1 MENYHSDCLSL
12 PQQVYK
18 NAVDIEYLKRIHPEY
33 GFWVEK
39 TTIFMNGPKA
49 TWSFNEDL
57 KLWALIISN
66 THINEDTII
75 NLVPQDETVLSD
87 KFITSY
93 YNIKVI
99 NSINGGFIVYA
110 TEPPLI
116 DLKCKIYFNSNITK
130 KEE

>member
-18 NAVDIEYLKRIHPEY
+18 NAVDIEYLKRLHPEY
-33 GFWVEK
+33 GFWVDK
-39 TTIFMNGPKA
+39 VTIFMNGPKA
-49 TWSFNEDL
+49 TWSWNEDL
-57 KLWALIISN
+57 KMWGLIISSSY
-66 THINEDTII
+66 INEDTII

-87 KFITSY
+87 KFVTSY
-93 YNIKVI
+93 YNIKIV

-110 TEPPLI
+110 AETPLI

>member
-18 NAVDIEYLKRIHPEY
+18 NAVDIEYLKRLHPEY
-33 GFWVEK
+33 GFWVDK
-39 TTIFMNGPKA
+39 VTIFMNGPKA
-49 TWSFNEDL
+49 TWTWNDEL
-57 KLWALIISN
+57 KMWGLIISN
-66 THINEDTII
+66 SYLNEDTII

-93 YNIKVI
+93 YNIKIV

-110 TEPPLI
+110 AEPPLI